1 METLTDE
8 LLRHF
13 AALPVRKRAAIL
25 ELLRTEASSREPF
38 STEDRFAWKDEL
50 RTASTWT
57 DEEVGAIEQ
66 AHACGTPLVGVA
78 YGRETD

>member
-1 METLTDE
+1 METLVDE

-25 ELLRTEASSREPF
+25 ELVRTEATSSTPL
-38 STEDRFAWKDEL
+38 SSEDRSAWKDKL
-50 RTASTWT
+50 RTVSKWT

-66 AHACGTPLVGVA
+66 AHAWVDQWMPKSF
-78 YGRETD
+78 